1 MDKHVH
7 IISLTI
13 PYPPD
18 YGGVFDLYYKL
29 PALQR
34 AGVKIH
40 LHCFQ
45 YDREPASE
53 LNRYCEEVFY
63 YNRLSPVKS
72 FSPTIPYIVGSRRNS
87 LLFER
92 LDADNHPVLMEGIH
106 TTALLLDNRFENRKK
121 FLRIHNV
128 EHHYYHNLFRH
139 SKHPV
144 NKLYYAIES
153 RLLRQYEHSVAVQ
166 ANGFFAVTEKDAAFY
181 RDRLKAKNVHYVPI
195 FLPPE
200 EIAILPGFGTYC
212 LYHGNLEVEENETV
226 ALHLIRSIFKRV
238 DISLIIAG
246 KNPSQR
252 LYKAAASHPRI
263 QIIPNVSNERMDE
276 LIRNAQI
283 NVLPSVTD
291 TGIKIKLIHALSSG
305 RHCIANA
312 AMVSG
317 SGVAQLCHI
326 ADSDE
331 ALIERIQQL
340 YHQRFSENEIEMR
353 KQVLH
358 QIFNN
363 EEAATKMISVIFS
376 DI

>member
-1 MDKHVH
+1 MDKHLH

-34 AGVKIH
+34 AGIKIH

-45 YDREPASE
+45 YDREPATQ

-63 YNRLSPVKS
+63 YSRLSPVKS
-72 FSPTIPYIVGSRRNS
+72 FSRTIPYIVSSRKS
-87 LLFER
+87 LLLFER
-92 LDADNHPVLMEGIH
+92 LRADNYPVLMEGIH
-106 TTALLLDNRFENRKK
+106 ATALMLDDRFENRKK

-139 SKHPV
+139 AKQPV

-153 RLLRQYEHSVAVQ
+153 RLLRQYEHSVAIR

-181 RDRLKAKNVHYVPI
+181 RDRLMAKNVHYVPV

-212 LYHGNLEVEENETV
+212 LYHGNLEVEENEAV
-226 ALHLIRSIFKRV
+226 ALHLIRCIFDRL

-252 LYKAAASHPRI
+252 LYNAAASHQHI
-263 QIIPNVSNERMDE
+263 QIIPDVSNERMDE

-283 NVLPSVTD
+283 NVLPSVTE

-305 RHCIANA
+305 RHCIANP
-312 AMVSG
+312 AMVAG

-331 ALIERIQQL
+331 SLIERIQQL
-340 YHQRFSENEIEMR
+340 YHQRFNENEIEMR
-353 KQVLH
+353 KHVLH

-363 EEAATKMISVIFS
+363 DKAAQKMMDVIYNG
-376 DI
+376 D